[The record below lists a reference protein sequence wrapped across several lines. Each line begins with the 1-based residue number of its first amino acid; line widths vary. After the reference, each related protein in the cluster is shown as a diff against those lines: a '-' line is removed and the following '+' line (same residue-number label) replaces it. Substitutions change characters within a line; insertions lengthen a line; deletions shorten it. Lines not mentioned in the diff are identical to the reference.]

1 MQILY
6 TIVWQFNNLHEMGKF
21 TGNHKL
27 WKLTQK
33 ETESLK
39 KKIKTNND
47 LKITHKESPRARWLQ
62 LYILPNI

>member
-1 MQILY
+1 
-6 TIVWQFNNLHEMGKF
+6 MGKF

-27 WKLTQK
+27 RKLTQK

-47 LKITHKESPRARWLQ
+47 LKNYPQRKPRGQMASTVHSTKYLNKNE
-62 LYILPNI
+62 Y

>member
-1 MQILY
+1 
-6 TIVWQFNNLHEMGKF
+6 MGKF

-27 WKLTQK
+27 RKLTQK